1 MRAARALR
9 RAAHRMRPPTASTPS
24 TVALVQGLPP
34 SGADRGADEA
44 CKRGSL
50 GRRERGAFAVFDR
63 ADEVVSGV
71 REGFHDLTVGLG
83 AIRNV
88 EVVDVDLDLATLRE
102 VAALAWS
109 MANMAR
115 VVAQWSRSSIQR

>member
-1 MRAARALR
+1 M
-9 RAAHRMRPPTASTPS
+9 
-24 TVALVQGLPP
+24 
-34 SGADRGADEA
+34 
-44 CKRGSL
+44 
-50 GRRERGAFAVFDR
+50 FDR

-88 EVVDVDLDLATLRE
+88 EVVDVDLDLATFRD

-115 VVAQWSRSSIQR
+115 VVAQW